1 MTLLTTEKKMR
12 IYWST
17 VHDRTE
23 NMSLW
28 NNKTGYN
35 MKYFSIAGWQFD
47 DACYVIEVV
56 LLHFWMESKAT
67 LGGIVEN

>member
-1 MTLLTTEKKMR
+1 
-12 IYWST
+12 
-17 VHDRTE
+17 
-23 NMSLW
+23 
-28 NNKTGYN
+28 